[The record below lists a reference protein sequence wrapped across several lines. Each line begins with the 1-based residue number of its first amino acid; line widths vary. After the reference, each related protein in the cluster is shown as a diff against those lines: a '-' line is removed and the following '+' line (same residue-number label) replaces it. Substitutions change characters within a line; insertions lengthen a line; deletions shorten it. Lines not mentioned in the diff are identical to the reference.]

1 MTPSPHRNISIRSWQ
16 YNTLSPQRPKC
27 RRLGTN
33 ERGCFIAAT
42 SKKQDVIRVS
52 ELPSELI
59 EESPCCCGGEW
70 NSVIEAPA
78 KFFSGGP
85 FSPVGGDPRISGEQR
100 HQIESPKRAPK
111 ESAQGRLPLPGFQKF
126 VRLSWSFRQSGGLE
140 YMSAGRCEVAV
151 ASPSCALGRASDVP
165 QCQSGPLELGR
176 RAFR

>member
-1 MTPSPHRNISIRSWQ
+1 MNEVVSLDGSGSERAARQRRARSKMSSAFQ
-16 YNTLSPQRPKC
+16 NC
-27 RRLGTN
+27 R
-33 ERGCFIAAT
+33 A
-42 SKKQDVIRVS
+42 
-52 ELPSELI
+52 ELI

-151 ASPSCALGRASDVP
+151 ASPSYALGRASDVP